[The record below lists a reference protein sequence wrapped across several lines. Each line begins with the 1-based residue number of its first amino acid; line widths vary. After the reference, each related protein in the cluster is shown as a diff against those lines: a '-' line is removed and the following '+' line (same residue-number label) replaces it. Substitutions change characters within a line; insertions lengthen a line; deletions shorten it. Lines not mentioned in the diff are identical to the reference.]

1 MQRTRS
7 NDDVQPEFYTVG
19 QLADLLQLTPMTIYR
34 MVRRGEL
41 ACHAIGRIK
50 RFRRGDVETFLENS
64 RQPAS
69 GSDKNDL
76 PVPSPPPDSALDNRS
91 NSLAPLSPPPLN
103 PPRYRTSGRR
113 LRYRPTPRPS

>member
-1 MQRTRS
+1 MLRPRN
-7 NDDVQPEFYTVG
+7 NDDIQPEFYTVG

-69 GSDKNDL
+69 EADK
-76 PVPSPPPDSALDNRS
+76 PGASVSRRFDSVLDD
-91 NSLAPLSPPPLN
+91 
-103 PPRYRTSGRR
+103 
-113 LRYRPTPRPS
+113 

>member
-1 MQRTRS
+1 MQRSRT
-7 NDDVQPEFYTVG
+7 NEDVQPEFYTVG

-64 RQPAS
+64 RQPADA
-69 GSDKNDL
+69 DKS
-76 PVPSPPPDSALDNRS
+76 V
-91 NSLAPLSPPPLN
+91 APIN
-103 PPRYRTSGRR
+103 RR
-113 LRYRPTPRPS
+113 LDSSLDD

>member
-1 MQRTRS
+1 MARS
-7 NDDVQPEFYTVG
+7 RARDDDQPEFYTVG

-64 RQPAS
+64 RQPALEAEKTGRS
-69 GSDKNDL
+69 GASDSRRL
-76 PVPSPPPDSALDNRS
+76 DSALDD
-91 NSLAPLSPPPLN
+91 
-103 PPRYRTSGRR
+103 
-113 LRYRPTPRPS
+113 

>member
-1 MQRTRS
+1 MARS
-7 NDDVQPEFYTVG
+7 RLKDDALPEFYTVG

-50 RFRRGDVETFLENS
+50 RFRRDDVETFLENS

-69 GSDKNDL
+69 EAERADRSRGLAAQRNDS
-76 PVPSPPPDSALDNRS
+76 VHRD
-91 NSLAPLSPPPLN
+91 
-103 PPRYRTSGRR
+103 
-113 LRYRPTPRPS
+113 

>member
-1 MQRTRS
+1 MQRSR
-7 NDDVQPEFYTVG
+7 NDEVQPEFYTVG

-64 RQPAS
+64 RQPADGDKSDRS
-69 GSDKNDL
+69 GASTARRF
-76 PVPSPPPDSALDNRS
+76 DSALDD
-91 NSLAPLSPPPLN
+91 
-103 PPRYRTSGRR
+103 
-113 LRYRPTPRPS
+113 

>member
-1 MQRTRS
+1 MQRSR
-7 NDDVQPEFYTVG
+7 NDDIQPEFYTVG

-64 RQPAS
+64 RQPSEADKSGAS
-69 GSDKNDL
+69 TGRRF
-76 PVPSPPPDSALDNRS
+76 DSALDD
-91 NSLAPLSPPPLN
+91 
-103 PPRYRTSGRR
+103 
-113 LRYRPTPRPS
+113 

>member
-7 NDDVQPEFYTVG
+7 NDDIQPEFYTVG

-50 RFRRGDVETFLENS
+50 RFRRGDVEAFLKNS

-69 GSDKNDL
+69 ESEK
-76 PVPSPPPDSALDNRS
+76 VPN
-91 NSLAPLSPPPLN
+91 
-103 PPRYRTSGRR
+103 RR
-113 LRYRPTPRPS
+113 LDTTFDN

>member
-1 MQRTRS
+1 MQRTRTR
-7 NDDVQPEFYTVG
+7 DDGQPEFYTVG
-19 QLADLLQLTPMTIYR
+19 QLAELLQLTPMTIYR

-69 GSDKNDL
+69 D
-76 PVPSPPPDSALDNRS
+76 ARQQ
-91 NSLAPLSPPPLN
+91 
-103 PPRYRTSGRR
+103 
-113 LRYRPTPRPS
+113 

>member
-1 MQRTRS
+1 MSRPYTT
-7 NDDVQPEFYTVG
+7 DEVQPEFYTVG
-19 QLADLLQLTPMTIYR
+19 QLAELLQLTPMTIYR

-69 GSDKNDL
+69 EPTRIERPGAYASRRL
-76 PVPSPPPDSALDNRS
+76 DSALED
-91 NSLAPLSPPPLN
+91 
-103 PPRYRTSGRR
+103 
-113 LRYRPTPRPS
+113 

>member
-1 MQRTRS
+1 
-7 NDDVQPEFYTVG
+7 
-19 QLADLLQLTPMTIYR
+19 

-69 GSDKNDL
+69 ESDKTDR
-76 PVPSPPPDSALDNRS
+76 PVPSRRPDSALDN
-91 NSLAPLSPPPLN
+91 
-103 PPRYRTSGRR
+103 
-113 LRYRPTPRPS
+113 

>member
-1 MQRTRS
+1 MQRSRS
-7 NDDVQPEFYTVG
+7 NDDNQPEFYTVG

-69 GSDKNDL
+69 EAAG
-76 PVPSPPPDSALDNRS
+76 VAPSNRFDD
-91 NSLAPLSPPPLN
+91 
-103 PPRYRTSGRR
+103 
-113 LRYRPTPRPS
+113 

>member
-1 MQRTRS
+1 MQRSR

-64 RQPAS
+64 RQPAEPDKSDRS
-69 GSDKNDL
+69 GAS
-76 PVPSPPPDSALDNRS
+76 VSRRFDSVLDD
-91 NSLAPLSPPPLN
+91 
-103 PPRYRTSGRR
+103 
-113 LRYRPTPRPS
+113 